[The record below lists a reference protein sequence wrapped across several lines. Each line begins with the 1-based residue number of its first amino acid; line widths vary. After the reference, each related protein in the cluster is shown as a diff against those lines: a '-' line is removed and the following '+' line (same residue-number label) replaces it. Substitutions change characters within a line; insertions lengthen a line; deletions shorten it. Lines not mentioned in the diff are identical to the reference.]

1 MNFKLDWS
9 LGNCS
14 IRFNFL
20 SFLTLFFFECRYIV
34 SFISPVFEVIRYAD
48 TDSPNL
54 GEIYETFDSMLG
66 EMKRI
71 INAKD
76 PSFYEGHI
84 RPIIEKR

>member
-1 MNFKLDWS
+1 M
-9 LGNCS
+9 
-14 IRFNFL
+14 
-20 SFLTLFFFECRYIV
+20 
-34 SFISPVFEVIRYAD
+34 IRYAD